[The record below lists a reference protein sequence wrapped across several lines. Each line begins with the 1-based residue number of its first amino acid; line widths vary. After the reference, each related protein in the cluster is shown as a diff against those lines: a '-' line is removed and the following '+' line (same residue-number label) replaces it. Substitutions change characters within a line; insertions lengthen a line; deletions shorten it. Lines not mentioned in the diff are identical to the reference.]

1 MYEKVKKVLQ
11 STIPQKYMFRYE
23 EIIRGIYY
31 QFYRG
36 NKAKCNI
43 CEKKLKKFITLP
55 SEEKICPNCGSTR
68 RNRRLWE
75 ILKLEIKNEEINI
88 LHFSPSRCLYR
99 ILSKQSLI
107 KYQSTDY
114 VGEFIADKQ
123 LDITRIEEPDNI
135 CDLIICYHILEHIED
150 DHKAMKELYRI
161 LKNEGK
167 CIVQTPFKEG
177 DIFEDN
183 TKITPEERLKHFG
196 QQDHVRIY
204 SINGLK
210 SRLEN
215 IGFKVEVK
223 IFSEKSDNYLGLH
236 EKECVLIANK
246 N

>member
-1 MYEKVKKVLQ
+1 MYEKMKKILQ
-11 STIPQKYMFRYE
+11 STLPQKYMFRHE
-23 EIIRGIYY
+23 EIIRSIYY

-36 NKAKCNI
+36 NKVKCNI
-43 CEKKLKKFITLP
+43 CEKKLKKFIAFT
-55 SEEKICPNCGSTR
+55 SGEKTCPNCGSSR

-75 ILKLEIKNEEINI
+75 ILKPEIKNEGINI

-99 ILSKQSLI
+99 ILSKQPLI
-107 KYQSTDY
+107 NYQSTDY

-135 CDLIICYHILEHIED
+135 YDLIICYHILEHIED
-150 DHKAMKELYRI
+150 DHKAMKELSRI
-161 LKNEGK
+161 LKNKGK
-167 CIVQTPFKEG
+167 CIFQTPFKEG
-177 DIFEDN
+177 DIVEDN
-183 TKITPEERLKHFG
+183 TKSTPEERLKHFG

-223 IFSEKSDNYLGLH
+223 IFSEKNDNFFGLH